1 MHTRKVSLLAFAT
14 AVPFASA
21 SFARADI
28 GVPYALVDSFTLPV
42 GSYSL
47 LPDGRLFSIDGTGA
61 VSIQSVPNSSTY
73 SQVGSIGAVN
83 SGNFW
88 PSFVS
93 LSPDGSTL
101 AVGNNEF
108 SAGNAVLFFDAND
121 AFTGSAAPT
130 ASILTPNFVG
140 DWADN
145 TTFYVSGGDANTFA
159 TVVNRLDLNSGTSTT
174 VINPAGGFS
183 GAVAVA
189 NGTLYAGEGDTG
201 NVYAFDLA
209 TLASASNPAPINAG
223 AFTASGA
230 SAGSIDFDPF
240 GNIIIAGGVFDF
252 GSGLFA
258 GSADVINP
266 VTQERLSL
274 TPAGANSFYGSYFNT
289 ATNQLVVTADGTAY
303 VYAIPAPASA
313 VVLGLLALPRRRRQ
327 TGAAS

>member
-1 MHTRKVSLLAFAT
+1 MHTRQASLLALAT
-14 AVPFASA
+14 AA
-21 SFARADI
+21 SFALTTQARADI
-28 GVPYALVDSFTLPV
+28 GVSYALVDSFSLPV
-42 GSYSL
+42 GSYNL

-61 VSIQSVPNSSTY
+61 VSIQSAPNSSAYT
-73 SQVGSIGAVN
+73 QVGSIGAVN
-83 SGNFW
+83 AGGFW

-108 SAGNAVLFFDAND
+108 NTSNAVLFYDAAD

-145 TTFYVSGGDANTFA
+145 STLYVSGGDANTFA
-159 TVVNRLDLNSGTSTT
+159 TVVNRLDLDTGNSTT

-189 NGTLYAGEGDTG
+189 NGSLYAGEGDTG
-201 NVYAFDLA
+201 DVYAFDLA
-209 TLASASNPAPINAG
+209 SLASASSASPITAG
-223 AFTASGA
+223 AFTASA
-230 SAGSIDFDPF
+230 TSAGAIDFDPF
-240 GNIIIAGGVFDF
+240 GNIIIAGGFFDF
-252 GSGLFA
+252 GSGLFS
-258 GSADVINP
+258 GSADVIDP
-266 VTQERLSL
+266 ATQDRLSL
-274 TPAGANSFYGSYFNT
+274 TPAGANTFYGAYFND

-313 VVLGLLALPRRRRQ
+313 AVLGLLALPRRRRN
-327 TGAAS
+327 GAAS

>member
-1 MHTRKVSLLAFAT
+1 MATAT
-14 AVPFASA
+14 AV
-21 SFARADI
+21 SFACTTQTRADI
-28 GVPYALVDSFTLPV
+28 GVSYELVSSFTLPV
-42 GSYSL
+42 GAYDL

-61 VSIQSVPNSSTY
+61 VSIQTAPSSSTY
-73 SQVGSIGAVN
+73 TQVGSIGAVN
-83 SGNFW
+83 AGGFW

-108 SAGNAVLFFDAND
+108 NANSAVLFFNAAE
-121 AFTGSAAPT
+121 AFAGSATPT
-130 ASILTPNFVG
+130 GSILTPNFIG

-145 TTFYVSGGDANTFA
+145 DTFYVSGGDANTFA
-159 TVVNRLDLNSGTSTT
+159 TLVNRLDLNAGTSTT

-189 NGTLYAGEGDTG
+189 GGSLYAGEGDTG
-201 NVYAFDLA
+201 DVYAFDLA
-209 TLASASNPAPINAG
+209 TLASASSAAPINAG

-252 GSGLFA
+252 GSGLFS
-258 GSADVINP
+258 GSADVIDP
-266 VTQERLSL
+266 ATQDRLSL
-274 TPAGANSFYGSYFNT
+274 IPAGADTFYGSYFNH
-289 ATNQLVVTADGTAY
+289 ATNQLVVTADGAAY

-313 VVLGLLALPRRRRQ
+313 VLLGVLALPRRRRR
-327 TGAAS
+327 TGANS